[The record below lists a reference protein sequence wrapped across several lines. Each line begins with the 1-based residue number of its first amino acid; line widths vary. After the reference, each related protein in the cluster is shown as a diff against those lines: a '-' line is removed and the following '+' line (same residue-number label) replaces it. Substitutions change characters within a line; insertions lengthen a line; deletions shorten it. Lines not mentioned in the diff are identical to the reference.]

1 MCAYSHNNKLH
12 KKCEST
18 NFNWQKISLF
28 FLSWHVK
35 QSMTTKQYTTITNA
49 FLYILEV
56 TDTKIDN
63 VVKFVLSVWLDQQ
76 KLVLIKYQLYVILL
90 G

>member
-1 MCAYSHNNKLH
+1 
-12 KKCEST
+12 
-18 NFNWQKISLF
+18 
-28 FLSWHVK
+28 
-35 QSMTTKQYTTITNA
+35 MTTKQYTTITNA

-76 KLVLIKYQLYVILL
+76 KFVLIKYQLYVILL
-90 G
+90 GNYLFIVRSLDKAK